1 MAHKSWDRWR
11 RRGLPAKPSQ
21 ASASSVVEV
30 VESQSPLAE
39 TSNVPSMGIPW
50 VPVLYV
56 SSLAVF
62 AAWYMFSSLFR
73 SWYFS
78 SDEYVIVAEVIRFLH
93 FDFRQHFFD
102 MPGTPLMF
110 LAAIAWCFIY
120 LGELVAGAVPRGAGL
135 EWFTFHHL
143 PLLFILMRA
152 ITLFFALVSISLVF
166 ILASKVTNRAGA
178 SVAALLVIM
187 SPTYTSYSSFI
198 RVESLAM
205 CLVLASILAM
215 LRALQGPR
223 TSTDGTKSEVFWILL
238 SGFLAGLAAATR
250 FHSITASFPLLLLL
264 MFFAGQAPSPYPKML
279 VRSWN
284 YLLRAGFLVTAAG
297 AIGIRTGYLPNS
309 RLGRDLIGAWPLAF
323 QSLYPLLL
331 TAAILLG
338 AILGL
343 RRIVRIKPVV
353 DRYLHARIL
362 VLATGCSI
370 GCLVGTPTILWQYRY
385 FLGSINA
392 YSSGY
397 FDHERATWPLLK
409 NIAWFLKFY
418 LQLIAPDNFT
428 LALLA
433 VGTILI
439 LVRRDRL
446 AIPFLAVSALFFV
459 SKPINLIAAPHHI
472 IMWLPFY
479 GIVAGYGVA
488 KAYEAVP
495 RSMRHAR
502 VVRGV
507 GLALF
512 LVVLGL
518 TMIPGPM
525 YVQASTRATEYRMHD
540 IGLAT
545 DWAHQ
550 NTEPNAVVAISYFA
564 FNSDVFYAWLKYL
577 GVPEPNYIWDGRR
590 YLIWW
595 GDRPALKGLKGYAIV
610 TPQELRTRPALP
622 TRLPVRARS
631 TWFSSQSYLEQWANQ
646 ISQGQGTGSI
656 RDGEFQR
663 IMKFGTEPNEVDVYR
678 FELTESPKV
687 Q

>member
-1 MAHKSWDRWR
+1 M
-11 RRGLPAKPSQ
+11 
-21 ASASSVVEV
+21 V
-30 VESQSPLAE
+30 SPR
-39 TSNVPSMGIPW
+39 IPW

-56 SSLAVF
+56 SGLIVF

-93 FDFRQHFFD
+93 FDFQQHFFD

-110 LAAIAWCFIY
+110 LSAIVWGFIY
-120 LGELVAGAVPRGAGL
+120 ICELAAGAVPRGAGL

-143 PLLFILMRA
+143 PLLFIMMRA

-178 SVAALLVIM
+178 SVAALLIMM

-205 CLVLASILAM
+205 CLVLASVLAM
-215 LRALQGPR
+215 LHALQRPG
-223 TSTDGTKSEVFWILL
+223 TSTDGPKSEIRWIFL

-250 FHSITASFPLLLLL
+250 FHSITASLPLLLLL
-264 MFFAGQAPSPYPKML
+264 MFFARQAPPAYPEIL
-279 VRSWN
+279 VRGWN

-309 RLGRDLIGAWPLAF
+309 RLGRDLVGAWPLAF

-338 AILGL
+338 AIFGL
-343 RRIVRIKPVV
+343 RLIVRKKSAL
-353 DRYLHARIL
+353 DRYLHPRIL
-362 VLATGCSI
+362 VLVTGCSI
-370 GCLVGTPTILWQYRY
+370 GCLAGTPTILWQYRY
-385 FLGSINA
+385 FLGSIA
-392 YSSGY
+392 QYSSGY
-397 FDHERATWPLLK
+397 FDRDRATWPLLK

-418 LQLIAPDNFT
+418 SQLFAPDNLT
-428 LALLA
+428 AALLI
-433 VGTILI
+433 VGAILI

-446 AIPFLAVSALFFV
+446 VIPFLAASALFFV

-488 KAYEAVP
+488 KAYDAFP
-495 RSMRHAR
+495 RGTRHAH
-502 VVRGV
+502 VVKSV
-507 GLALF
+507 GLVLF

-518 TMIPGPM
+518 TMIPGPIR
-525 YVQASTRATEYRMHD
+525 VQANTRATEDRMHD
-540 IGLAT
+540 IGMAM
-545 DWAHQ
+545 DWMHQ
-550 NTEPNAVVAISYFA
+550 NTEPNAIVAVSYFA
-564 FNSDVFYAWLKYL
+564 FDSDVFYAWLKSL
-577 GVPEPNYIWDGRR
+577 DVPEPNYVWDGRR

-610 TPQELRTRPALP
+610 TPHEL
-622 TRLPVRARS
+622 
-631 TWFSSQSYLEQWANQ
+631 QSYFKQWASQ
-646 ISQGQGTGSI
+646 ISPGQEGGSL

-663 IMKFGTEPNEVDVYR
+663 IKAFDTGQEYNNSSSLLAEMLIRWHLRRQEAQVTRLLHPSEVDVFR
-678 FELTESPKV
+678 FDLAEPP
-687 Q
+687 QF